1 MDSFTKSKVDELLS
15 FKQEKLTKLKKSKE
29 DVESK
34 YNKFKQSK
42 VTSSI
47 STGYLLIK
55 RFLLLIIGIL
65 LLMLGVL
72 LFAVP
77 EITLADESFK
87 EEVLESYKEEFTAQV
102 GVGLLESIYI
112 LSNEYS
118 ESGANDL
125 IEALELS
132 IDKLIEKEISETIRL
147 FSIIIVLSALIILYI
162 SRLSKKMK
170 VKYTQLKNAD
180 SLAQT
185 AVNELTE
192 IIDSQQ
198 KELDLMKQ
206 LFTDSNS

>member
-34 YNKFKQSK
+34 YNKFKRSK

-47 STGYLLIK
+47 STGYLLFK

-132 IDKLIEKEISETIRL
+132 IDKLIEKEILETIRL

-170 VKYTQLKNAD
+170 AKYTQLKNAD

>member
-1 MDSFTKSKVDELLS
+1 MDSFTKNKVDELLS

-34 YNKFKQSK
+34 YNKFKRSK

-47 STGYLLIK
+47 STGYLLFR

-132 IDKLIEKEISETIRL
+132 IDKLIEKEILETIRL

-170 VKYTQLKNAD
+170 AKYTQLKNAD